1 MSLAS
6 ILKRL
11 EAIEAKLNLDR
22 KTGNWVRNLSGAL
35 VWDSWDMDAPP
46 EHDPTPGIL
55 DQLQRIRER
64 LQAQPGWTEP
74 SEAEKAAAGRLF
86 EDARRSRAGGGEVV
100 GRDNR
105 PAAGERELISAPLC
119 LDYNNGSPNHRC
131 TIAKTSTATIT
142 ASSLQSK
149 SRFCRR
155 WLSII
160 FPMTTLTILT
170 AIPESIRRP

>member
-86 EDARRSRAGGGEVV
+86 EDALERIRAGRQAI
-100 GRDNR
+100 RDFTAHVEAEL
-105 PAAGERELISAPLC
+105 AAGKSLGEITDPPRASA
-119 LDYNNGSPNHRC
+119 S
-131 TIAKTSTATIT
+131 
-142 ASSLQSK
+142 
-149 SRFCRR
+149 
-155 WLSII
+155 
-160 FPMTTLTILT
+160 
-170 AIPESIRRP
+170 